1 MKKLKNSLMPGF
13 AGMALVFAISSCQKS
28 FDPKTYAPAKPLPTY
43 NGFSNSK
50 DIEPSSLVAYW
61 NFSGSLKDSLSATTG
76 TATGTSFST
85 GVEGQGLQGA
95 LNAYV
100 VSDVP
105 AAVKSLHSFTI
116 STWVKMPQN
125 TTGAVGIVG
134 IAHSQNFW
142 GNFDIFFDNGGT
154 ATTGVLK
161 VHVFDKSATTAG
173 SDAWEGGYTV
183 ANPWNTW
190 IHIVATY
197 DDAAST
203 VVVYYNGAVAGT
215 NTAAGF
221 APLDWSAAQKMV
233 FGSLQF
239 QPNPSLTSAV
249 NNDPNSPNYYGG
261 WASYMTGVM
270 DQVRV
275 YNKVL
280 SSAEISALY
289 NLEKTGR

>member
-1 MKKLKNSLMPGF
+1 MMKTIKNTTVACL
-13 AGMALVFAISSCQKS
+13 AGIITVFAVSSCQKS
-28 FDPKTYAPAKPLPTY
+28 FNPKTYAPTKPLPTFGGY
-43 NGFSNSK
+43 SNSK

-61 NFSGSLKDSLSATTG
+61 PFSGNLKDSLSG
-76 TATGTSFST
+76 TKGVATGTGFAA

-95 LNAYV
+95 NNGYV

-116 STWVKMPQN
+116 STWVNMPQN
-125 TTGAVGIVG
+125 TTGAIGIFG

-142 GNFDIFFDNGGT
+142 GNMDIFFDNGST

-161 VHVFDKSATTAG
+161 VHLFDHSATAG
-173 SDAWEGGYTV
+173 GNDAWEGGYTV

-190 IHIVATY
+190 INVTVTY

-203 VVVYYNGAVAGT
+203 VTVYYNGAQAGV
-215 NTAAGF
+215 NNAAGF

-233 FGSLQF
+233 FGTLQF
-239 QPNPSLTSAV
+239 QTTPSLTSATG
-249 NNDPNSPNYYGG
+249 SQG
-261 WASYMTGVM
+261 WAGYLTGVL

-275 YNKVL
+275 YDKVL
-280 SSAEISALY
+280 SASQASALY
-289 NLEKTGR
+289 NLEKLGR